1 MLPLNDE
8 TFSLDAAN
16 PSAIQVPFRSLELP
30 DFQHLRFDIYQTA
43 KLYLAYHQTSTIA
56 DPEKQWPAR
65 CFEIGYEKYYSNAY
79 EETGW
84 RKLPGGPITDLKNLA
99 LHPATCALHYAPA
112 TFEGGK
118 AMISAKGRIV
128 LFRPESNAKRMQRTA
143 GRLLLPKVP
152 VDMFVDAVTQTVL
165 ANREFIPPFRRED
178 WLWESRDPKCAYVR
192 PLLFGHGPEL
202 GVKPAKDNLFMVFIS
217 PVHVYWPLT
226 GLRVLVTSSFHRAA
240 PGGIGNVKAIGNY
253 ASGLLP
259 TYLAKNGYDWIDG
272 KPVKI
277 SDQPFHDILYLDA
290 VKNKFVEEFAGANFM
305 AVTTDGT
312 LVAPKSDSILPGNTC
327 DSLIKLA
334 ESEGWRV
341 ETRKLPIDEVMD
353 EKRIAEAFCTGNAA
367 IITPIAELYY
377 KGKYRRF
384 SLKKNSKIRRLWDL
398 LVGIQLQMI
407 EDRFGWVR
415 EIG

>member
-1 MLPLNDE
+1 MFTFGDE
-8 TFSLDAAN
+8 NITTDAAN
-16 PSAIQVPFRSLELP
+16 LPPIQVPFRSLELP

-43 KLYLAYHQTSTIA
+43 KLYLAYHQTSDA
-56 DPEKQWPAR
+56 AAPEKQWPAR
-65 CFEIGYEKYYSNAY
+65 CFEIGYEKYYSDAY

-84 RKLPGGPITDLKNLA
+84 QKVPGGPLKDFANLA

-118 AMISAKGRIV
+118 AMISAKDKVV
-128 LFRPESNAKRMQRTA
+128 LFRPEMNAKRMQRTA
-143 GRLLLPKVP
+143 SRLLLPKVP

-178 WLWESRDPKCAYVR
+178 WLWESRDPRCAYVR

-202 GVKPAKDNLFMVFIS
+202 GVKPAKDHLFMVFIS
-217 PVHVYWPLT
+217 PVHVYWPIT
-226 GLRVLVTSSFHRAA
+226 GLRVLVTTSFHRAA

-259 TYLAKNGYDWIDG
+259 TYLAKHGYDWVDG

-305 AVTTDGT
+305 AITTDGT
-312 LVAPKSDSILPGNTC
+312 LVAPKSDSILSGNTG
-327 DSLIKLA
+327 DALMTLA
-334 ESEGWRV
+334 KSEGWRV
-341 ETRKLPIDEVMD
+341 ETRQLPIDEVMD

-367 IITPIAELYY
+367 IITPIAELYH
-377 KGKYRRF
+377 KGKRRRF
-384 SLKKNSKIRRLWDL
+384 SQEKNIKTRRLWDL

-407 EDRFGWVR
+407 EDRFGWIR